1 MMRYVLG
8 RIGWTLLVVWFVV
21 SATFAMIMWIPA
33 EPARALLGPHAT
45 PEAIDRVRAEYCL
58 DERFVTSYGCYVGRL
73 AHLDLGE
80 SFRTHRAVGDVLA
93 ERLWPTA
100 QLAIAA
106 ILLQLCIGIPLGVW
120 AATRRRRW
128 PDHTTN
134 ALSLLGQSAPT
145 FFVGTLLLYVFAYAL
160 GWFPLGGYGEG
171 LLDRLHH
178 LVLPAAT
185 LATVGIAYYS
195 RLVRNELVETLD
207 ADFIRTARAKG
218 LGERQIV
225 IRHAL
230 RNTLGPLA
238 ALVGI
243 DLGVLLGGA
252 IVTEYIFAWPG
263 LGREVLQAILEVD
276 IPLIL
281 GVVLVS
287 AVVIAIANLL
297 VDLFAVKLDPR
308 LRDGS

>member
-1 MMRYVLG
+1 MMRYLAG

-21 SATFAMIMWIPA
+21 TVTFVMITWIPA
-33 EPARALLGPHAT
+33 EPARTLLGPHAT
-45 PEAIDRVRAEYCL
+45 PEAIERVRAHYCL
-58 DERFVTSYGCYVGRL
+58 DENFAGTYVCYVGRL
-73 AHLDLGE
+73 AKLDFGE
-80 SFRTHRAVGDVLA
+80 SFRTHRAVGDVIA
-93 ERLWPTA
+93 ERFWPTA
-100 QLAIAA
+100 QLALAA
-106 ILLQLCIGIPLGVW
+106 ILLQLGIGVPLGVW

-128 PDHTTN
+128 PDRATTVV
-134 ALSLLGQSAPT
+134 ALLGQSAPT
-145 FFVGTLLLYVFAYAL
+145 FFIGTVLLYVFAYAL
-160 GWFPLGGYGEG
+160 GWFPLGGYGDG
-171 LLDRLHH
+171 VLGRLHH
-178 LVLPAAT
+178 IVLPAAT
-185 LATVGIAYYS
+185 LATVGVAYYA
-195 RLVRNELVETLD
+195 RLVRNELVEVLD

-218 LGERQIV
+218 LSEREV
-225 IRHAL
+225 VTHHAL

-263 LGREVLQAILEVD
+263 LGREVLNAILEVD

-281 GVVLVS
+281 GVVLIS

-297 VDLFAVKLDPR
+297 VDLVTVKLDPR